1 LDSLYFGI
9 GLGNHHTLT
18 NGLPFDVMLMILAA
32 EKINRE
38 LGLSNVSV
46 LIADQQSLT
55 SYARGLSYLEERVKK
70 LAATRQQQISGFSNK
85 LGFKNW
91 NVNCGSEISTTPE
104 YQEILEELRKTLPQV
119 RNQYALME
127 LADIEWFSRHKRT
140 DIKLGWTAESIEH
153 DERWFDKQ
161 YRSFLGN
168 SMTFVYT
175 EAGRTIEGS
184 AAPPYSHSGDSY
196 NVASS
201 DDRLLVKP
209 NEEIQKKFRRMP
221 KKIQNFYGHLT
232 NLFASLGYP
241 LTGGQT
247 QEIFQNKDLI
257 SARLS
262 EMYKAIL

>member
-1 LDSLYFGI
+1 MYFGI

-104 YQEILEELRKTLPQV
+104 YQEILEELRKTLP
-119 RNQYALME
+119 
-127 LADIEWFSRHKRT
+127 
-140 DIKLGWTAESIEH
+140 
-153 DERWFDKQ
+153 
-161 YRSFLGN
+161 
-168 SMTFVYT
+168 
-175 EAGRTIEGS
+175 
-184 AAPPYSHSGDSY
+184 
-196 NVASS
+196 
-201 DDRLLVKP
+201 
-209 NEEIQKKFRRMP
+209 
-221 KKIQNFYGHLT
+221 
-232 NLFASLGYP
+232 
-241 LTGGQT
+241 
-247 QEIFQNKDLI
+247 
-257 SARLS
+257 
-262 EMYKAIL
+262 